1 MVSTTTS
8 DIDTLRNF
16 LNSPGSVDIS
26 DLIDALRVIHLSL
39 DAQKSQTILET
50 VPLYSFFTLLGSYDE
65 NVTSVACNVIEK
77 LMMSMKYSEIISL
90 GLEEYLM
97 LGLQYNS
104 SKVRIL
110 SINQIE
116 KCQES
121 EATIQEM
128 INSPLFPLILECI
141 GFDDIPTSTK
151 ATEFLF
157 RLFDL
162 ISQISTSSE
171 ESFNLCESS
180 GALDAI
186 TSEINSNDLLI
197 KLNAIETLSRIGQSK
212 SGYIFLEKAGIL
224 QSFVDTLS
232 RNEDQNVVLTLV
244 KCAVLKFF
252 GKLSEVKEVDFIQV
266 ENKYRILTYI
276 SSHLFDNNKDIKI
289 TAINIIGVIGNN
301 ERGLKLLYNNNTTS
315 NIIGNFIEVYQNS
328 TNDVKLTCLQTLSCL
343 FGASENPTP
352 ETSDIV
358 ERIYRQLE
366 GTPSHL
372 NTLITYAKKNI
383 EELRIATF
391 AVMQKMALHPWG
403 KSEMTTNSKEFID
416 YILNRTTESTQK
428 AKGWKYSIVQTLVKS
443 SETTT
448 YRIPPNIMER
458 LVKYLNEGPFFV
470 RTEASV
476 ALQKI
481 LRMH

>member
-39 DAQKSQTILET
+39 DDQAQKSQTILET

-65 NVTSVACNVIEK
+65 NVTSAACNVIEK

-151 ATEFLF
+151 ATEFLVKF

-186 TSEINSNDLLI
+186 TSEINSNDF
-197 KLNAIETLSRIGQSK
+197 K

-252 GKLSEVKEVDFIQV
+252 GKLSEVKEVDFMQV

-276 SSHLFDNNKDIKI
+276 SSHLFDNNTDIKI

-366 GTPSHL
+366 GIPSHL